1 MVAGGILSIPPAEQD
16 SDMTEKTGTGSRGRG
31 RPRTFDK
38 ARALQ
43 AALALFWRHGY
54 DGTSIAQLTAAMK
67 ISAPSLYAAF
77 GSKEALYREVLEL
90 YMATHGAPAA
100 RALGAPGPAREAIR
114 NMLKEAALQVSRAAL
129 PKGCLVANGALQC
142 GRENQVA
149 ARETGALRRL
159 GRDAIRQRL
168 DHAVRQRELPARTD
182 TAALAAYYASVVQ
195 GMSVQAVDGAS
206 RAQLLKLGEYAMAAW
221 PGK

>member
-1 MVAGGILSIPPAEQD
+1 
-16 SDMTEKTGTGSRGRG
+16 MTEKTGTGSRGRG

-90 YMATHGAPAA
+90 YMATH
-100 RALGAPGPAREAIR
+100 GAPGPAREAIR

-221 PGK
+221 PGT